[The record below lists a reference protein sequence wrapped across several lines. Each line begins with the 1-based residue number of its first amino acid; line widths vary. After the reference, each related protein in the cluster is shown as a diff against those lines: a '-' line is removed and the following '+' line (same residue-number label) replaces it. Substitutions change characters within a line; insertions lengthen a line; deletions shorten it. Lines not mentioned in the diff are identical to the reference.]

1 MCQKYDESFID
12 ILNVLDSNI
21 ELIEDDYIED
31 TLSTIC
37 FGRDD
42 DDNAAFPVN
51 DFDNY
56 GVEQP
61 A

>member
-1 MCQKYDESFID
+1 MEIPEEAEND
-12 ILNVLDSNI
+12 
-21 ELIEDDYIED
+21 
-31 TLSTIC
+31 